1 MVPSESVEQNDDL
14 IGAIAATLNILG
26 ESFAEEGTAV
36 FGAATL
42 APLAEEVGRIAAVA
56 VERGLL
62 GLHDACLLFQEQL
75 LALVTRGCP
84 LSGEEWELLEE
95 WPTLAVGY
103 AQALGDADASAA
115 LVAHLQHPDWG
126 SPLPEEEA
134 ASLRSFL
141 LLPALGGRKTEPE
154 ETTEVPRE
162 DGHGSV
168 TLSEVLVSAYLET
181 GLEEIGAPDAASETV
196 KADLAESVA
205 TPAISLSPQAETE
218 SPAPLAS
225 VLPASTAED
234 GDLLSAAFP
243 LEESESS
250 ATPAPPER
258 MEFADDEADREEIT
272 TKAGLALAAE
282 DPSDQALPIS
292 EAEVS
297 ANSAASELPPAAQE
311 IFALLAAEVAT
322 LQEGLMDSLQVAG
335 EADTTALTTI
345 LADQAEHL
353 ENLAEA
359 ALGVGL
365 EGLSQACRHIHANI
379 LKFVAEPRQVDAS
392 RRRLLRQWPEPVL
405 VYLAAPRLVL
415 GCHALADYL
424 RDARW
429 PEALS
434 AEAADRLEQSLVAA
448 EIKLEEEQPEARPRE
463 ARPEDVSLALPKDAN
478 LELLESLLQ
487 ELPGQT
493 AEFSAGL
500 QRIIGGNGSREDI
513 DSAKRIAH
521 TIKGAANTVGVKGIA
536 TLTHYLED
544 ILIAFSKAGVTPSG
558 PLAETLS
565 SAADCLAAMSE
576 ALLGMGE
583 PPPDSLAVLQQVL
596 DWANLIDREGISQP
610 QIRSRDELGFQWQP
624 PQPAA
629 QPAAPTQ
636 AAPEP
641 GPAQTVAMLRVPM
654 RLIDDTLRL
663 LGETIILSGQ
673 LRDQVLR
680 ASRQTRSI
688 REHHLMLQ
696 QLSAELEQLVDIRGL
711 RSPVAQQPHQGLFD
725 PLEMEEYNELHTIG
739 RRLIEAATDAREL
752 NEELTRGLAQ
762 LNELLGQQG
771 QLHRDVEETLMRG
784 RMVPVQ
790 TLVSRMERSVRQ
802 TCRLTDKEAEL
813 QVMGAQLLVDSNVL
827 NDLVDPLMHL
837 LRNAVDHGI
846 ETPSTREAAGKSRQG
861 RIGLEFARE
870 GSYIVV
876 RCRDDG
882 AGLDFEA
889 IRRKAEESGLIRR
902 GQTLSEDDLA
912 RLILLPGFSTRG
924 EATQVSGR
932 GIGMD
937 MVYARILE
945 MKGSLRLRSAPSTG
959 LLVELKLP
967 VTLMTTH
974 GLLARIGKQIVA
986 ISSRGL
992 ESIVYSSDGQLSQI
1006 GSQLVCR
1013 LGEGFYPVT
1022 SLEALLGL
1030 PSDQRK
1036 SERGARPALLV
1047 QDDTGKRHLIM
1058 VQELIDSRELVVKTM
1073 GKYLSGIRGTL
1084 GATILGDGSVT
1095 VLLDLPELLRRPVN
1109 IERPH
1114 LAAQAVPSVQVKRPI
1129 ALVVDDSLSARR
1141 ALAQFLQDSGFEV
1154 RTARDGLEAANLL
1167 QTLHVDILL
1176 VDMEMPRMNGLE
1188 LTAHVRGHTE
1198 TRHLPVIMVTSRST
1212 EKHRS
1217 QATAAGVN
1225 AYLVKP
1231 FAETELLQQVNAL
1244 TSVRGA
1250 A

>member
-1 MVPSESVEQNDDL
+1 MVPNESVEQDDDL
-14 IGAIAATLNILG
+14 IGAIAATLNIMG
-26 ESFAEEGTAV
+26 ELFAEEGSAV
-36 FGAATL
+36 FESATL
-42 APLAEEVGRIAAVA
+42 APLAEEVGRIATAA
-56 VERGLL
+56 AERGLL
-62 GLHDACLLFQEQL
+62 GLHDTCLLFQEQL
-75 LALVTRGCP
+75 LALATRGRP
-84 LSGEEWELLEE
+84 LSGEEWELLEA

-103 AQALGDADASAA
+103 AQALGDAEASAA
-115 LVAHLQHPDWG
+115 LVAHLQHPAWG
-126 SPLPEEEA
+126 SPLPDDEA
-134 ASLRSFL
+134 DSLRSFL
-141 LLPALGGRKTEPE
+141 LLPALGAYETEPE
-154 ETTEVPRE
+154 ETLDVPPE
-162 DGHGSV
+162 DSHESV
-168 TLSEVLVSAYLET
+168 TLEDLSLEI
-181 GLEEIGAPDAASETV
+181 GLEEKGAPDAADETIN
-196 KADLAESVA
+196 ADLAESVA
-205 TPAISLSPQAETE
+205 TPALGFSPQAEPE
-218 SPAPLAS
+218 PPAPLAS
-225 VLPASTAED
+225 VLPSSTAED
-234 GDLLSAAFP
+234 GVLLSEP
-243 LEESESS
+243 ESPDESEAST
-250 ATPAPPER
+250 APAPPER
-258 MEFADDEADREEIT
+258 LEFADEASDREEIT
-272 TKAGLALAAE
+272 TKAELALAAE
-282 DPSDQALPIS
+282 EPSDQELPLS
-292 EAEVS
+292 EAGLSTEP
-297 ANSAASELPPAAQE
+297 AASELPPAAQE

-322 LQEGLMDSLQVAG
+322 LQERLTDSLQVDG
-335 EADTTALTTI
+335 EIDTAALTTI
-345 LADQAEHL
+345 LADQAEHM
-353 ENLAEA
+353 ENFAEA

-365 EGLSQACRHIHANI
+365 EGLSRVCRHIHAN
-379 LKFVAEPRQVDAS
+379 LQKFIAEPRRMNAS
-392 RRRLLRQWPEPVL
+392 QRQLLRQWPEPVL
-405 VYLAAPRLVL
+405 VYLAAPRVVL
-415 GCHALADYL
+415 GCRALADYL

-429 PEALS
+429 PEALA
-434 AEAADRLEQSLVAA
+434 AEEADRLEQSLVAA
-448 EIKLEEEQPEARPRE
+448 EIELEEEPPESRPRE

-493 AEFSAGL
+493 AEFSANL
-500 QRIIGGNGSREDI
+500 QRIIGGKGRPEDI
-513 DSAKRIAH
+513 DSTKRIAH

-536 TLTHYLED
+536 NLTHHLED
-544 ILIAFSKAGVTPSG
+544 ILIALSTAGVTPSG
-558 PLAETLS
+558 PLAEALS
-565 SAADCLAAMSE
+565 SAADCLSAMSE
-576 ALLGMGE
+576 SLLGMGE
-583 PPPDSLAVLQQVL
+583 APMDALIVLQQVL

-610 QIRSRDELGFQWQP
+610 PIRSREEPGFQWQP
-624 PQPAA
+624 PPPSA
-629 QPAAPTQ
+629 QPAAPAQ
-636 AAPEP
+636 PAPAPEP
-641 GPAQTVAMLRVPM
+641 SPAQAVAMLRVPM

-673 LRDQVLR
+673 LRDQVVR
-680 ASRQTRSI
+680 ASKQTRSI
-688 REHHLMLQ
+688 RDHHLMLQ

-711 RSPVAQQPHQGLFD
+711 RSPAAQPHHQGLFD
-725 PLEMEEYNELHTIG
+725 PLELEEYNELHTIG

-752 NEELTRGLAQ
+752 NEDLTRGLAQ

-846 ETPSTREAAGKSRQG
+846 ELPTVREAVGKSRQG
-861 RIGLEFARE
+861 RILLEFARE
-870 GSYIVV
+870 GKAIVV

-882 AGLDFEA
+882 VGLDFEA
-889 IRRKAEESGLIRR
+889 VRHKAEENGLIRR
-902 GQTLSEDDLA
+902 GQTLPEDDLA

-937 MVYARILE
+937 AVYSRILE
-945 MKGSLRLRSAPSTG
+945 MKGSLRLYSSPGAG
-959 LLVELKLP
+959 LLVEFKLP

-986 ISSRGL
+986 IGSRGL
-992 ESIVYSSDGQLSQI
+992 ESIVYSGDGQLSRV
-1006 GSQLVCR
+1006 GNQLVCR
-1013 LGEGFYPVT
+1013 LGEEFYPVT
-1022 SLEALLGL
+1022 SLESLLGL
-1030 PSDQRK
+1030 PPDQRK
-1036 SERGARPALLV
+1036 SERGTHPALLV
-1047 QDDTGKRHLIM
+1047 QDDTGKRHLIL

-1095 VLLDLPELLRRPVN
+1095 VLLDLPELLRRPVGV
-1109 IERPH
+1109 EQPH
-1114 LAAQAVPSVQVKRPI
+1114 PAAKAAPSLHVKRPI

-1167 QTLHVDILL
+1167 QSLRADIML

-1198 TRHLPVIMVTSRST
+1198 TKHLPVIMVTSRST

-1231 FAETELLQQVNAL
+1231 FAETELLRQVNAL
-1244 TSVRGA
+1244 TQVRGA
-1250 A
+1250 T